1 MKTHPH
7 HSSAPARKFRVTH
20 GSHFKLSDYNPA
32 DKVDAL
38 SEKKHKH
45 AIKQNLKALR
55 DLQELLYADNTWAL
69 LLVFQGM
76 DAAGKDGTIKHVMRG
91 VNPQGCDVVS
101 FKQPSREELSHDFLW
116 RCARSLP
123 PSGRIGIFNRSH
135 YEEVLVAR
143 VHPRILE
150 AQRLPAACRPS
161 GPKDEKR
168 FWAGRYESIT
178 AFERH
183 LARNGV
189 KILKFFLHI
198 SPDEQRRRLLAR
210 LDEKEKNWKFEPSDL
225 AERAHWDK
233 YQAAYEDMIKHTS
246 TPEAPWFVVPAD
258 DKTRA
263 RYVVGSAIIDALRAM
278 NLATPKVTPEQS
290 ANLQKARKI
299 LQKKN

>member
-1 MKTHPH
+1 MKN
-7 HSSAPARKFRVTH
+7 HSPAHKFCITD
-20 GSHFKLSDYNPA
+20 GSHFKLSNCDPA

-45 AIKQNLKALR
+45 IIKQNLKSLR

-91 VNPQGCDVVS
+91 VNPQGCDVYS

-116 RCARSLP
+116 RCTRRLP

-135 YEEVLVAR
+135 YEEVLVVR
-143 VHPRILE
+143 VHPQILE
-150 AQRLPAACRPS
+150 NQRLPAACRLTS
-161 GPKDEKR
+161 PKNEKR
-168 FWAGRYESIT
+168 FWANRYESIVG
-178 AFERH
+178 FERH

-198 SPDEQRRRLLAR
+198 SPEEQRQRLLAR
-210 LDEKEKNWKFEPSDL
+210 LDEKGKNWKFEPTDL

-233 YQAAYEDMIKHTS
+233 YMAAYEDMIQHTS

-258 DKTRA
+258 DKTHA
-263 RYVVGSAIIDALRAM
+263 RYVVGSAIIDALRSM
-278 NLATPKVTPEQS
+278 KLSTPPVTPEQS
-290 ANLQKARKI
+290 AGLQKARKL
-299 LQKKN
+299 LQKKK